1 MLDLKMPRYI
11 IFLVVLSTLST
22 IAVGCSNTEPV
33 QQNETEI
40 TIETAANSMEN
51 ADITISNSLENSNLS
66 TNCLNFP
73 LFSRLCG
80 MPSLK
85 ICILFPCFCPYW

>member
-22 IAVGCSNTEPV
+22 IAVGCSNTELV

-51 ADITISNSLENSNLS
+51 ADITI
-66 TNCLNFP
+66 
-73 LFSRLCG
+73 
-80 MPSLK
+80 
-85 ICILFPCFCPYW
+85 